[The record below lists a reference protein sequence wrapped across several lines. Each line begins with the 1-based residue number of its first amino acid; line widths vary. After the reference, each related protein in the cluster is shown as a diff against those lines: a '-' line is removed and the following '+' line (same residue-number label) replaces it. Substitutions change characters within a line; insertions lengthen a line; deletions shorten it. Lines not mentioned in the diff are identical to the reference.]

1 MSRGLDQK
9 ASKFV
14 KQVNELEDLER
25 RANKV
30 VIDLETN
37 KDAKI
42 REMEEIKEQ
51 AKSELKRLL

>member
-1 MSRGLDQK
+1 MDQK
-9 ASKFV
+9 VSKFV

-51 AKSELKRLL
+51 AKSGLKRLP